1 MLHIELMSEY
11 NVSSI
16 SATLNGISDS
26 TYFRLKKKK
35 KIKSLKSKLCRRE
48 SIWK

>member
-35 KIKSLKSKLCRRE
+35 NQIIKIK
-48 SIWK
+48 IM